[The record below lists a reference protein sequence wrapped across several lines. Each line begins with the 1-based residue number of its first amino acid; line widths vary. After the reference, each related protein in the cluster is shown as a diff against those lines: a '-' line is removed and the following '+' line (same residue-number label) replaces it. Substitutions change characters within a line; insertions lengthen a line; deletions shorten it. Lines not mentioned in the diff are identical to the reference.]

1 VSQNLGEDFLRLGYQ
16 RGSAFADLE
25 ADGSLDIVV
34 TSLNRKPRIQMNSGG
49 NGNHW
54 LLVALR
60 GGRSNRDAIGAR
72 VEVKLASGR
81 RLYGYV
87 SPSVG
92 FMSSSDRRVHFGLGK
107 EQDVR
112 SVRIEW
118 PSGVVQELS
127 DVKANQV
134 LEVTEP
140 R

>member
-1 VSQNLGEDFLRLGYQ
+1 
-16 RGSAFADLE
+16 
-25 ADGSLDIVV
+25 
-34 TSLNRKPRIQMNSGG
+34 
-49 NGNHW
+49 
-54 LLVALR
+54 
-60 GGRSNRDAIGAR
+60 
-72 VEVKLASGR
+72 VKLASGR